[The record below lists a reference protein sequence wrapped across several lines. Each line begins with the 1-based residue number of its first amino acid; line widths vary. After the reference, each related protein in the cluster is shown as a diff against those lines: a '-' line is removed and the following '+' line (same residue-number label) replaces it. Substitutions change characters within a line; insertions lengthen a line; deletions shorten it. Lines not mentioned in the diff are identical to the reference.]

1 MGGGSSGSMQSTT
14 VTSNIPEYARPY
26 VENMLGAAQQQI
38 FTPDAQGQYTGFK
51 PYTPYSTDPSKYFAA
66 PTTAQNQAYGQAM
79 GLTTPTQFD
88 TATGLGG
95 LAGMGQLGLTDTAGA
110 YGQMGAGFGSQAA
123 NTAQLG
129 FGSADKYEN
138 TVTNPDEFSRY
149 MSPYTNQIIA
159 PQLAQAQREY
169 EMANNQQNLA
179 AARQGTYGGAR
190 QALQQIEREKGLNMQ
205 KSNIIGQG
213 LQNAYGAAQNAI
225 QYGAGLGLQGLQ
237 TGYQGLGLGL
247 QGAQLGLQG
256 VGAQQQGLAGA
267 ANTAAIMGQ
276 LGAGQQGS
284 DLARIQAMN
293 SLGSAQQQYQQGI
306 INQSVQDYA
315 TGQQYPYMQLG
326 TMSSL
331 LRGLPIQ
338 NMTTQQYMAQPS
350 ILQQGAGLLGAY
362 GAAKGAFK
370 KGGVVKY
377 DVGGSVERKLDKMQE
392 VDPTNKGLKGLAA
405 TTQSPELKRMI
416 VSKIA
421 ESQPVR
427 MAEGGKTRDASDV
440 GRIVDMLERGDYRSL
455 PDYVPKGILRD
466 ITPDKEDLV
475 NVARLIKN
483 GDVQGLLSYIP
494 KTQQTVQ
501 EEPSSLGKALGYT
514 PRGLINMS
522 PSEIAGSVRGANIP
536 SLEGVRP
543 APRATA
549 DTMTQRT
556 TPPNLDA
563 YNPQSAISYGTR
575 PSARGS
581 DFSLGEALK
590 NLDFSMLQRDRSTP
604 RASRTQ
610 SAPRMPQD
618 IYTPSRGQS
627 SGIPPS
633 RLVRTQPDSFGV
645 GDKQESPSAAI
656 DRAIGVTPRTKPA
669 LAGTPLTQ
677 APAPRASTTPSR
689 PESGGRTAVSAGSSQ
704 SSSVATR
711 SNPRVPSVGDV
722 VPNTIDPLRQRV
734 ERLGETYKSMGV
746 PVPGQGGPKQ
756 QALMS
761 MLESQGE
768 RAGKQYDEDARLRKA
783 MAFLE
788 FGSTPF
794 GPLRGALEG
803 GKSYLSGEMQARMGQ
818 RQADLQRAQAMA
830 GLEGQNVG
838 AAQNMIA
845 SAQNA
850 LAGENA
856 LNAKMQMHQQKM
868 QNARDI
874 ADSRNAATIRAAG
887 IRSSTTGKPTDL
899 ARAYEINLNA
909 LGAQGH
915 DVKDPVVQQKALVIT
930 RQQMTEVH
938 QQRADTS
945 ETAVLHKAISEIEK
959 QITSAGL
966 MQQDPEQIAAL
977 NARKT
982 QLEQRLAALMSQSG
996 AQPIGL
1002 GAAVDTRSDPRRA
1015 LDEIN
1020 SPFPKTMQ
1028 TPSGMGY
1035 YNPLTNRYEVPE

>member
-79 GLTTPTQFD
+79 GLSTPTQFD

-123 NTAQLG
+123 NTAQIG

-276 LGAGQQGS
+276 LGAGQQNT

-362 GAAKGAFK
+362 GAAQGAFK

-392 VDPTNKGLKGLAA
+392 VDPTNKGLRGLAS
-405 TTQSPELKRMI
+405 TTKSPELKRMI

-427 MAEGGKTRDASDV
+427 MAAGGR
-440 GRIVDMLERGDYRSL
+440 
-455 PDYVPKGILRD
+455 PDD
-466 ITPDKEDLV
+466 E
-475 NVARLIKN
+475 
-483 GDVQGLLSYIP
+483 
-494 KTQQTVQ
+494 
-501 EEPSSLGKALGYT
+501 EEP
-514 PRGLINMS
+514 
-522 PSEIAGSVRGANIP
+522 
-536 SLEGVRP
+536 VRP
-543 APRATA
+543 
-549 DTMTQRT
+549 
-556 TPPNLDA
+556 N
-563 YNPQSAISYGTR
+563 
-575 PSARGS
+575 
-581 DFSLGEALK
+581 
-590 NLDFSMLQRDRSTP
+590 
-604 RASRTQ
+604 
-610 SAPRMPQD
+610 
-618 IYTPSRGQS
+618 
-627 SGIPPS
+627 
-633 RLVRTQPDSFGV
+633 
-645 GDKQESPSAAI
+645 
-656 DRAIGVTPRTKPA
+656 
-669 LAGTPLTQ
+669 
-677 APAPRASTTPSR
+677 
-689 PESGGRTAVSAGSSQ
+689 
-704 SSSVATR
+704 
-711 SNPRVPSVGDV
+711 
-722 VPNTIDPLRQRV
+722 PLRQRV

-761 MLESQGE
+761 LLESQGE

-803 GKSYLSGEMQARMGQ
+803 GKSYLSGEMQARMAQ
-818 RQADLQRAQAMA
+818 HQADLQRAQAMA

-838 AAQNMIA
+838 AAQNMIG

-874 ADSRNAATIRAAG
+874 AESRNAATIRAAG
-887 IRSSTTGKPTDL
+887 IRGAGSNKPTDFDKQL
-899 ARAYEINLNA
+899 AIIKQDLV
-909 LGAQGH
+909 GQGH
-915 DVKDPVVQQKALVIT
+915 DPKDPKTDRIALDKLHQLRNIVP
-930 RQQMTEVH
+930 
-938 QQRADTS
+938 QQRVDASTYNSAMARLASNVKRKDMMEMAGQDTS
-945 ETAVLHKAISEIEK
+945 QLDS
-959 QITSAGL
+959 L
-966 MQQDPEQIAAL
+966 IAADQNIVDTYKQQANIQGSGL
-977 NARKT
+977 PAIAGNNYMVGG
-982 QLEQRLAALMSQSG
+982 QR
-996 AQPIGL
+996 
-1002 GAAVDTRSDPRRA
+1002 AVDMIPGANMPQSVRPNSVTTSTGETVYLHPDGNYYDQPPR
-1015 LDEIN
+1015 
-1020 SPFPKTMQ
+1020 
-1028 TPSGMGY
+1028 
-1035 YNPLTNRYEVPE
+1035 

>member
-38 FTPDAQGQYTGFK
+38 FTPDAKGQYTGFK

-79 GLTTPTQFD
+79 GLSTPTQFD

-392 VDPTNKGLKGLAA
+392 VDPTNKGLRGLAS
-405 TTQSPELKRMI
+405 TTKSPELKRMI

-427 MAEGGKTRDASDV
+427 MAEGGETESTSASLDRFLKKYYFGPYSETNRAVKTNPSFKPPA
-440 GRIVDMLERGDYRSL
+440 
-455 PDYVPKGILRD
+455 
-466 ITPDKEDLV
+466 T
-475 NVARLIKN
+475 
-483 GDVQGLLSYIP
+483 
-494 KTQQTVQ
+494 
-501 EEPSSLGKALGYT
+501 EEPETSS
-514 PRGLINMS
+514 
-522 PSEIAGSVRGANIP
+522 
-536 SLEGVRP
+536 
-543 APRATA
+543 
-549 DTMTQRT
+549 D
-556 TPPNLDA
+556 
-563 YNPQSAISYGTR
+563 
-575 PSARGS
+575 
-581 DFSLGEALK
+581 
-590 NLDFSMLQRDRSTP
+590 
-604 RASRTQ
+604 
-610 SAPRMPQD
+610 
-618 IYTPSRGQS
+618 RGQS
-627 SGIPPS
+627 I
-633 RLVRTQPDSFGV
+633 
-645 GDKQESPSAAI
+645 
-656 DRAIGVTPRTKPA
+656 VTPKIKPSGDVPNKKTSSA
-669 LAGTPLTQ
+669 KPTSRNESNAPTLPIDLQEQNQ
-677 APAPRASTTPSR
+677 APGR
-689 PESGGRTAVSAGSSQ
+689 PA
-704 SSSVATR
+704 
-711 SNPRVPSVGDV
+711 
-722 VPNTIDPLRQRV
+722 IDPLRQRV

-761 MLESQGE
+761 MLEAQGE

-930 RQQMTEVH
+930 RQQMTEVP
-938 QQRADTS
+938 QYRA
-945 ETAVLHKAISEIEK
+945 ETAETAALHKALGEIEK

-1015 LDEIN
+1015 LDAIN
-1020 SPFPKTMQ
+1020 SNLPEEITQNGQVLKRFWDPKE
-1028 TPSGMGY
+1028 
-1035 YNPLTNRYEVPE
+1035 NDFRYR